1 MKQFVTILAGNAF
14 VVSDGRG
21 DIEPSPLVP
30 TGMFSFDLRFLS
42 EWKLT
47 VNGERLHALSVD
59 DLQYYESRYFL
70 VPGEPTHYLDAK
82 VSVIRH
88 RQLIGGLREELT
100 VLNHRGET
108 VEFTVRLD
116 MAADF
121 VDVFELKQTLDTK
134 RTTSVVVE
142 SDGLRLRYVRG
153 DYVREAVVTSS
164 APADIDERGMTFRL
178 RLEPHGQWTT
188 SLYVSAYLPGGHR
201 GQDIR
206 ELLETR
212 RPAVNPETQ
221 RDLESWLAGAP
232 QLGCDDA
239 ALATAYRRGLID
251 LAALQF
257 GSLATGA
264 NLIAA
269 GTPWFMTF
277 YGRDSMLTCI
287 QAMAFTPQLAVGT
300 LNTFAATQATVFDDF
315 REKEPGK
322 ILHEFR
328 YGESSAF
335 EEEPH
340 SPYYGAADS
349 TPLFVIL
356 LDEYERWTG
365 DIELVRRLEHE
376 ARAALHWIDTYGD
389 LLGNGYVSYER
400 RNTASGLE
408 NQGWKDSPDS
418 ISYRDGRL
426 PSFPLATCELQGYA
440 YDAKIRGARLAR
452 RIWHDPIYADR
463 LEAEAADL
471 KARFNRDFWVSDG
484 EYYALALDADG
495 GQVDALSSNMG
506 HLLWSGI
513 VDPSR
518 AGRVAEHLLGPR
530 LFSGWGIRTLAEGEE
545 RYNPTGYHT
554 GAIWPFDNS
563 FIALGLR
570 RYGFDAEA
578 GRITQAIIDASQYF
592 DGRLPQLFAG
602 YDRGLTKYPV
612 QYPTTWSPHAW
623 SAGTPLMLIRV
634 LLGLEPHDDHLV
646 VDPALP
652 EGMGRIELLDVPGR
666 WGRLDAFGRDRV
678 ESQQR
683 RSGRGG
689 RRGGGNVVAP

>member
-1 MKQFVTILAGNAF
+1 MKEFVTILAGNTF

-21 DIEPSPLVP
+21 DIEPSPVVP
-30 TGMFSFDLRFLS
+30 TGLFSFDLRYLS
-42 EWKLT
+42 EWRLT
-47 VNGERLHALSVD
+47 VNGERLHALSID
-59 DLQYYESRYFL
+59 DLQYYETRFFL
-70 VPGEPTHYLDAK
+70 VPGEPTHYVDAK

-88 RQLIGGLREELT
+88 RKIGGGLEEKLT
-100 VLNHRGET
+100 VLNHRGEAADI
-108 VEFTVRLD
+108 VVRLD

-121 VDVFELKQTLDTK
+121 IDVFELKQVAATQ
-134 RTTSVVVE
+134 RATTVAVE
-142 SDGLRLRYVRG
+142 EGYLRFRYTR
-153 DYVREAVVTSS
+153 DNYVREVLVSSS
-164 APADIDERGMTFRL
+164 ASADIDERGMTFRI
-178 RLEPHGQWTT
+178 RVDPHGRWSTVLRA
-188 SLYVSAYLPGGHR
+188 SVHVPGKQG
-201 GQDIR
+201 GDLR
-206 ELLETR
+206 ELLHTHRIDANREI
-212 RPAVNPETQ
+212 Q
-221 RDLESWLAGAP
+221 RELEDWLAAAP
-232 QLGCDDA
+232 QLGCDNA
-239 ALATAYRRGLID
+239 TLATAYRRGLID

-257 GSLATGA
+257 GALATESK
-264 NLIAA
+264 LIAA
-269 GTPWFMTF
+269 GAPWFMTF
-277 YGRDSMLTCI
+277 YGRDSMLTCL
-287 QAMAFTPQLAVGT
+287 QAMAFAPELAVGT
-300 LNTFAATQATVFDDF
+300 LNTFAATQASVFDDF

-328 YGESSAF
+328 YGESAAF
-335 EEEPH
+335 EEQPH
-340 SPYYGAADS
+340 SPYFGAADT

-365 DIELVRRLEHE
+365 NVEVVRRLEQE
-376 ARAALHWIDTYGD
+376 ARAALRWINTYGD
-389 LLGNGYVSYER
+389 LMGNGYVWYER
-400 RNTASGLE
+400 RNLSSGLE
-408 NQGWKDSPDS
+408 NQCWKDSPDS

-426 PSFPLATCELQGYA
+426 PSFPRAICEIQGYA
-440 YDAKIRGARLAR
+440 YDAKMRGARMAR

-471 KARFNRDFWVSDG
+471 KARFNRDFWVQDG

-513 VDPSR
+513 VDPPR
-518 AGRVAEHLLGPR
+518 AARVAEHLLGPR
-530 LFSGWGIRTLAEGEE
+530 LFSGWGVRTLAEGEE

-578 GRITQAIIDASQYF
+578 GRIAEAIIEASKYF

-612 QYPTTWSPHAW
+612 QYPTTWTPHAW
-623 SAGTPLMLIRV
+623 SAATPMMLIRV

-646 VDPALP
+646 VNPSLP

-678 ESQQR
+678 ESQRR
-683 RSGRGG
+683 RSGQGG
-689 RRGGGNVVAP
+689 RRGGVVSP